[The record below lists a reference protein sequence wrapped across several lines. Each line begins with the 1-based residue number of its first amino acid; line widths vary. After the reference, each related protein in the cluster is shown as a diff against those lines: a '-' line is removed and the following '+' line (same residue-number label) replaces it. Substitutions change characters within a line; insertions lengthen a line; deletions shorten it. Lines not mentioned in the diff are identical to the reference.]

1 MMCLL
6 HQKKLVLCFLF
17 LFILL
22 GSYMMRS
29 NMKNTL
35 WPKDPV
41 ILKLP
46 SSVTKSVHH
55 TTKSLEGHLKLTKPT
70 IKPAKST
77 VQEDISIIQPAK
89 SIVKEDN
96 SIIKPEK
103 SIIQPA
109 KHTEPDFFG
118 DKYTMDN
125 DLPQTNCPTSIQKKL
140 QTNFAE
146 KYLANVPVLQ
156 WSKHFSNSEYERLRH
171 YYGAH
176 GWGSVDLKLLQSSL
190 AILNTTANRLMFDD
204 WEKSPNRSKCIRCA
218 VIGNGGI
225 LNGSKKG
232 LEIDQN
238 DYVFRTNGAVIKGFE
253 EDVGSR
259 TSFYTFSTN
268 TLHNSLR
275 SYAGLGFK
283 APPIGKLFEDAD
295 FIFQQDL
302 APAHTAKST
311 KENLWGIVKR
321 KMRNKRPK
329 NADELKATV
338 KEPWASIPPQQC
350 HKLITS
356 MPCRIEAETKYIFLP
371 DHDKDYILMK
381 AAATHTQI
389 ETGPEHGV
397 EPRQYFGDDVTV
409 EKLKMYHPDFIRY
422 LRNRFLHSRA
432 LNTKYKN
439 IYRPSTGAVMLLA
452 ALHTCDEDE
461 ILGPSV
467 RPYTGAV
474 SPGFL
479 LVHDDAW
486 RHVARACR
494 QFLEDEGIDDTIEW
508 PPFRP
513 YTGAVSPGFL
523 LVHDDA
529 WRHVARA
536 CRQFLED
543 EGIDDTIEWPPCSPN
558 LNPIEPLG
566 HFGPSDTAR
575 LHLRLSRS
583 SVVQIWEE
591 IPQDTIRH
599 LIMSMPQHF
608 QACIQAHRGPSKI

>member
-283 APPIGKLFEDAD
+283 APPIGK
-295 FIFQQDL
+295 
-302 APAHTAKST
+302 
-311 KENLWGIVKR
+311 
-321 KMRNKRPK
+321 
-329 NADELKATV
+329 
-338 KEPWASIPPQQC
+338 
-350 HKLITS
+350 
-356 MPCRIEAETKYIFLP
+356 ETKYIFLP

-452 ALHTCDEDE
+452 ALHTCDE
-461 ILGPSV
+461 V
-467 RPYTGAV
+467 NAY
-474 SPGFL
+474 GFMTMDYQKYSDHYYDKTFHP
-479 LVHDDAW
+479 VQFYANHDLQMELKLW
-486 RHVARACR
+486 L
-494 QFLEDEGIDDTIEW
+494 Q
-508 PPFRP
+508 
-513 YTGAVSPGFL
+513 
-523 LVHDDA
+523 
-529 WRHVARA
+529 
-536 CRQFLED
+536 
-543 EGIDDTIEWPPCSPN
+543 
-558 LNPIEPLG
+558 
-566 HFGPSDTAR
+566 
-575 LHLRLSRS
+575 LHKAG
-583 SVVQIWEE
+583 
-591 IPQDTIRH
+591 
-599 LIMSMPQHF
+599 LIKLYM
-608 QACIQAHRGPSKI
+608 RT